1 MSIYIFLIVPLVFSI
16 ILKSLTF
23 KGYIGEISVSY
34 QLNNLDKDKYLILHD
49 ITIQSGGVLIELRG
63 KYGKGL
69 WELSEV

>member
-1 MSIYIFLIVPLVFSI
+1 M
-16 ILKSLTF
+16 
-23 KGYIGEISVSY
+23 SY